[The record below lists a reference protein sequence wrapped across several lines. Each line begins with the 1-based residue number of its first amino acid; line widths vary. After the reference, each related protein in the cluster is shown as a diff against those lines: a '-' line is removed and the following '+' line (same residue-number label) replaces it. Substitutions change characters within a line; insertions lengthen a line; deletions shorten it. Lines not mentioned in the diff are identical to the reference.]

1 MVSNDNNAAAEAI
14 SVEVTRDSWGEP
26 PRLLEFELA
35 FEQPPSSESGLF
47 TLKST
52 ANAGES
58 DLINV
63 MLLLWASV
71 IWLLRLRSTGS
82 I

>member
-1 MVSNDNNAAAEAI
+1 MVSKDNNAAAEAI
-14 SVEVTRDSWGEP
+14 SVEVTRGSWGDP
-26 PRLLEFELA
+26 PRLLEFEL
-35 FEQPPSSESGLF
+35 PPSNESGLL
-47 TLKST
+47 TLRST
-52 ANAGES
+52 ANAAGES